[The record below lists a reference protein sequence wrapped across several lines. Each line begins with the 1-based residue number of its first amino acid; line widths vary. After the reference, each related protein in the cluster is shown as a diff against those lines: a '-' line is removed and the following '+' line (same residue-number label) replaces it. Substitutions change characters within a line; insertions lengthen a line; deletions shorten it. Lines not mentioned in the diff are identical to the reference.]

1 MNAPGRW
8 KIVFALIAIFVA
20 GALTGG
26 LTAIRLARLPKYETP
41 RPVARG
47 SDSRHWFAPMM
58 DGWRENLRLKPEQE
72 EKVRPILQQAADEL
86 SNLRSLDLRET
97 DGILSR
103 AEDRLKRI
111 LAADQRERFQQMR
124 EEYKLQQ
131 QKELS
136 NMPEHHNSIAP

>member
-20 GALTGG
+20 GAMTGG

-41 RPVARG
+41 RQVTREN
-47 SDSRHWFAPMM
+47 DFRHWFTPVM
-58 DGWRENLRLKPEQE
+58 DRWRENLRLKPEQE
-72 EKVRPILQQAADEL
+72 EKARPILQQAADDL

-103 AEDRLKRI
+103 AQDRLKPI
-111 LAADQRERFQQMR
+111 LESDQHERFQQLR
-124 EEYKLQQ
+124 EEYKRQQ
-131 QKELS
+131 GELS
-136 NMPEHHNSIAP
+136 KVSEQHNSIEP

>member
-20 GALTGG
+20 GALTGV

-41 RPVARG
+41 RQVARE

-58 DGWRENLRLKPEQE
+58 DRWRENLRLKPDQE
-72 EKVRPILQQAADEL
+72 AKARPILQQAADEL
-86 SNLRSLDLRET
+86 GNLRSLDLRET

-103 AEDRLKRI
+103 AQDRLKPI
-111 LAADQRERFQQMR
+111 LESDQRERLQQMR
-124 EEYKLQQ
+124 EEYKRQQ
-131 QKELS
+131 GELS
-136 NMPEHHNSIAP
+136 KVSEQHNSIAP